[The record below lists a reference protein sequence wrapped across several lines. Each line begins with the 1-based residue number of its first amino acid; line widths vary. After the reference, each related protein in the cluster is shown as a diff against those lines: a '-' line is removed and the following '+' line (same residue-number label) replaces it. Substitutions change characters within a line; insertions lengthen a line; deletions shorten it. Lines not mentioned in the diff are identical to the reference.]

1 MQLDDAL
8 LTTTLPVRH
17 PKDGLY
23 YLPLQKAIRDKLRIS
38 EGCLVEVAI
47 MHVYSPPTKE
57 EEKED

>member
-17 PKDGLY
+17 PKEGLY
-23 YLPLQKAIRDKLRIS
+23 YLPLQKAIRDKLRITK
-38 EGCLVEVAI
+38 GCLVEVAI
-47 MHVYSPPTKE
+47 MHVYSAAAEK